1 MYESYILLSWLA
13 VILFSD
19 GPRRNVMASFQEAV
33 AKTELFE
40 GGYVNNPHDSGGE
53 TYRGISRKNWPKW
66 AGWAM
71 VDAQKNCTLFQ
82 TSFPAC
88 LEADTRLQ
96 GEVID
101 FYHKNFW
108 DYDGLNDQ
116 YIAWKVFDLG
126 VNIGKS
132 HAVKILQQAVGTN
145 LNGVYEPNTE
155 RLANLHP
162 AGSLATIL
170 RASAEQYHKQIVV
183 THPKDAV
190 FLKGWLKRDE
200 A

>member
-66 AGWAM
+66 AGWDT
-71 VDAQKNCTLFQ
+71 VDLFR
-82 TSFPAC
+82 TRPNFPAS
-88 LEADTRLQ
+88 LDGDTWLQ
-96 GEVID
+96 GRVID

-108 DYDGLNDQ
+108 DYDGLNDP

-145 LNGVYEPNTE
+145 LDGVYGPNTE
-155 RLANLHP
+155 RLTNLHP
-162 AGSLATIL
+162 LGSLATIL

-183 THPKDAV
+183 THPEDAI

>member
-1 MYESYILLSWLA
+1 
-13 VILFSD
+13 
-19 GPRRNVMASFQEAV
+19 MASFQEAV
-33 AKTELFE
+33 GKTELFE

-66 AGWAM
+66 AGWSCIDQA
-71 VDAQKNCTLFQ
+71 KTREG
-82 TSFPAC
+82 FPKY
-88 LEADTRLQ
+88 LDTNATVQ
-96 GEVID
+96 GLVID

-126 VNIGKS
+126 VNIGKP

-145 LNGVYEPNTE
+145 LDGVYGPNTE
-155 RLANLHP
+155 RLTNLHP
-162 AGSLATIL
+162 KGSLATIL

-183 THPKDAV
+183 THPEDAI

>member
-1 MYESYILLSWLA
+1 
-13 VILFSD
+13 
-19 GPRRNVMASFQEAV
+19 MASFQEAV

-40 GGYVNNPHDSGGE
+40 GGYANNPHDSGGE

-66 AGWAM
+66 AGWPLIDQA
-71 VDAQKNCTLFQ
+71 KN
-82 TSFPAC
+82 
-88 LEADTRLQ
+88 EAGIMLPLNFKLDRITELQ
-96 GEVID
+96 GLVVD

-126 VNIGKS
+126 VNIGKP

-145 LNGVYEPNTE
+145 LDGVYGPNTE
-155 RLANLHP
+155 RLTNLHP
-162 AGSLATIL
+162 SGSLATIL

-183 THPKDAV
+183 THPKDAI